1 MFGRLRG
8 MGHSVPHGK
17 VVFEVGGGGIRE
29 EIAKE
34 GTFVALRQP
43 NTRLFRFDRAHRP
56 VLPLLTLALFTA
68 LRLASAKLPGPT
80 EFISTSTPPRLGN
93 IANANAPT
101 PSNPLTTSSLLSAGK
116 LRPEILAAPVQAAVN
131 AAGSIRAKST
141 FAGAVRQDPMTGEVI
156 SLPDLD
162 VSSRVGLS
170 SPT

>member
-1 MFGRLRG
+1 M
-8 MGHSVPHGK
+8 P
-17 VVFEVGGGGIRE
+17 
-29 EIAKE
+29 A
-34 GTFVALRQP
+34 
-43 NTRLFRFDRAHRP
+43 
-56 VLPLLTLALFTA
+56 VLPLTLALFTA

-116 LRPEILAAPVQAAVN
+116 LRPEILAGPVSAAVN

-162 VSSRVGLS
+162 VSSRLDLS
-170 SPT
+170 SPM